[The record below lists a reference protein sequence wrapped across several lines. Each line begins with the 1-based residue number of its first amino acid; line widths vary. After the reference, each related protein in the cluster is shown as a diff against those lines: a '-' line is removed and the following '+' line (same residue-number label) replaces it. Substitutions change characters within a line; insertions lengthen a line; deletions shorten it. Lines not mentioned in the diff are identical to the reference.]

1 MSYDDKLTVEPI
13 FFFYSDGTKRSPHVR
28 IAIIAPTKNPTEV
41 TTLIFPGSFSGEK
54 TSVRKNLEKE
64 RKKKERDWTFF
75 ERARLRQTLRMWTHL
90 GRAEFV
96 ARTEGE
102 EGMMVVLEVLSDEPW
117 FESRDEC

>member
-1 MSYDDKLTVEPI
+1 M
-13 FFFYSDGTKRSPHVR
+13 
-28 IAIIAPTKNPTEV
+28 

-64 RKKKERDWTFF
+64 RKKKERDWVFF
-75 ERARLRQTLRMWTHL
+75 EKAMLRQTLRMWTHL

>member
-1 MSYDDKLTVEPI
+1 
-13 FFFYSDGTKRSPHVR
+13 
-28 IAIIAPTKNPTEV
+28 
-41 TTLIFPGSFSGEK
+41 
-54 TSVRKNLEKE
+54 
-64 RKKKERDWTFF
+64 
-75 ERARLRQTLRMWTHL
+75 MWTHL